1 MARGWA
7 RIGAG
12 ATIVTGIAALA
23 TTAPASAT
31 TATRTTTTAATS
43 SATTATTSPAAE
55 PRTKYDG
62 EATAFQTDGLTL
74 TLFPSDAKVPEA
86 FADLSMPP
94 EQVVQLSPHQLG
106 LPTRFG
112 HADYPGVD
120 EPGELPANPL
130 ISGGGFRAASTK
142 HDGDIVSEA
151 VIGHLSI
158 ADGALAV
165 ENLVARCTG
174 DGDAI
179 RLEAPVGSLTGSQ
192 LPSDSSIALDANT
205 ETPVPGLGSV
215 RWNRQTTDDKTF
227 GTLSNLVVTLDTDI
241 DADVL
246 QRLPEAMRAF
256 QDTVQDL
263 LSDVRRAGTDAGFPA
278 IPRNADRLT
287 GQPLYDALDD
297 FLAQLP
303 TGQVP
308 ELNPLVHLS
317 GSITLSDAT
326 CSQKAVDTPVNN
338 PPPGQNQS
346 PPPDKRPPGAQPHQP
361 PLADTGASPWGPR
374 ATYGGLI
381 ALAAG
386 GALLWLL
393 RRRGIDTD

>member
-1 MARGWA
+1 MASGWA
-7 RIGAG
+7 RTEAG
-12 ATIVTGIAALA
+12 ATLVAGIAALA
-23 TTAPASAT
+23 VMAPATGT
-31 TATRTTTTAATS
+31 TSAATP
-43 SATTATTSPAAE
+43 SAAAE
-55 PRTKYDG
+55 SRTKYDG

-86 FADLSMPP
+86 FADLPMPP
-94 EQVVQLSPHQLG
+94 GQVVHLSPAQLG

-112 HADYPGVD
+112 HADYRGVD

-130 ISGGGFRAASTK
+130 ITGGGFRAASTK
-142 HDGDIVSEA
+142 HDGDVVSEA
-151 VIGHLSI
+151 VIDHLSI
-158 ADGALAV
+158 ADGALTV

-179 RLEAPVGSLTGSQ
+179 SLEAPVGSLTGSA
-192 LPSDSSIALDANT
+192 LPSDSSIELDANT

-227 GTLSNLVVTLDTDI
+227 GSLSNLVVTLDTDI
-241 DADVL
+241 DPDVL

-256 QDTVQDL
+256 EDTIQEL
-263 LSDVRRAGTDAGFPA
+263 LSEVERAGTDAGFPA
-278 IPRNADRLT
+278 IPRNAGRLT

-303 TGQVP
+303 TSQVP
-308 ELNPLVHLS
+308 DLTPLLRLS

-326 CSQKAVDTPVNN
+326 CSQQVVDTPISG
-338 PPPGQNQS
+338 PPPNQNQP
-346 PPPDKRPPGAQPHQP
+346 PPPDKQPPGAQPHEP

-374 ATYGGLI
+374 ATYAGLI
-381 ALAAG
+381 ALGCG
-386 GALLWLL
+386 GALLLLPLL
-393 RRRGIDTD
+393 RRRDIDTD